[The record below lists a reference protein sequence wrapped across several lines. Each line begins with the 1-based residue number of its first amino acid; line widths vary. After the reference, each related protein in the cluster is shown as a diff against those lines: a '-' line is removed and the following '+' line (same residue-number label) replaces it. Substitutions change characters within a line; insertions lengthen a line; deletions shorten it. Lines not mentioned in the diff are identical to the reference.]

1 ALIQSPERLRLLLVL
16 TVADIRAVG
25 PGVWSPWKAALLRD
39 LYWRT
44 EEALSGRVAEEDR
57 AARVRAAKDKLRSAL
72 EDWPAAALKAHL
84 ARGYD
89 PYWLSVDHDTL
100 VRHARMVRAAER
112 DQAPLS
118 VDTRIDRYR
127 GVTEVTVYTP
137 DHAGLF
143 SRIAG
148 AMAVAGAS
156 IDAARIFTM
165 TNGMALDTF
174 FVRGAHGGAFD
185 RPDRMARLSACI
197 ERTLAGRLR
206 PDQELARRQTPFPSR
221 LRVFKVTPRVLIDNN
236 ASAHATV
243 IEVNGR
249 DRPGL
254 LFELTLALTRLH
266 LTIHGARIATFGE
279 RAVDV
284 FYVKDALGD
293 KIEKPA
299 RLARI
304 RERLTQVLAPAA
316 PTKPKVK
323 AQPKG
328 APRAASAR
336 EKRA

>member
-1 ALIQSPERLRLLLVL
+1 
-16 TVADIRAVG
+16 
-25 PGVWSPWKAALLRD
+25 
-39 LYWRT
+39 
-44 EEALSGRVAEEDR
+44 
-57 AARVRAAKDKLRSAL
+57 
-72 EDWPAAALKAHL
+72 
-84 ARGYD
+84 
-89 PYWLSVDHDTL
+89 
-100 VRHARMVRAAER
+100 
-112 DQAPLS
+112 
-118 VDTRIDRYR
+118 
-127 GVTEVTVYTP
+127 
-137 DHAGLF
+137 
-143 SRIAG
+143 
-148 AMAVAGAS
+148 MAVAGAS

-174 FVRGAHGGAFD
+174 YVRGAHGGAFD
-185 RPDRMARLSACI
+185 RPDQMARLSACI

-206 PDQELARRQTPFPSR
+206 PDQELARRRAPFPSR

-236 ASAHATV
+236 ASARATV

-316 PTKPKVK
+316 PAKEKTRAPAKAKVDAK
-323 AQPKG
+323 TPLKG